1 MTYKSKISSV
11 IAVSILC
18 LALVMPCLAQRKITP
33 VKSRPATG
41 VVPTAERKKEDD
53 KSHLAEMRDAQ
64 GNVVFVDTITGM
76 EWVDSTANEK
86 SKKMIYPR
94 MESLTL
100 GVNVW
105 DPAMRLLGSDY
116 GGFDVSAELS
126 LYNRYKPVFEFGMGA
141 SDITPDGQNY
151 TFHTPLSPYFKIG
164 INYNF
169 LFNSNPRYQLYAGI
183 RYGFTPYKYE
193 VKDVTLPPGY
203 WKEQVGFDIP
213 SQSAT
218 AGYFEFMAGVRVE
231 MWKNISLGWSVKY
244 HTILHESKSQYGQP
258 MYIPGYGKRGGSF
271 TGSFTI
277 SYTIPFY
284 NREELEKEAHPAKH

>member
-126 LYNRYKPVFEFGMGA
+126 LYNRYKPVIEFGIGA

-169 LFNSNPRYQLYAGI
+169 LFNSNGI
-183 RYGFTPYKYE
+183 NGDSCNPFI
-193 VKDVTLPPGY
+193 KDFYHIFRL
-203 WKEQVGFDIP
+203 KERKLLLLAFLLLLQ
-213 SQSAT
+213 
-218 AGYFEFMAGVRVE
+218 M
-231 MWKNISLGWSVKY
+231 
-244 HTILHESKSQYGQP
+244 
-258 MYIPGYGKRGGSF
+258 GKLTRNCG
-271 TGSFTI
+271 
-277 SYTIPFY
+277 
-284 NREELEKEAHPAKH
+284 